1 MYEERMISQAT
12 VRILV
17 VDDHDL
23 FRAGLASLLA
33 EQDDFDVVGQAS
45 GGRRAVQLAREL
57 KPDVVLM
64 DLSMPDLDGSKATRL
79 IAEADPDVRILVLT
93 VLSDETA
100 VAAAVR
106 AGACGY
112 LIKDSP
118 MSEVFSAVR
127 AAAHGTSWFSSRA
140 AVALRGHLRHQPPRD
155 ARDDSALAG
164 LSARELAVLRLLG
177 RGDDNFEIAAELGI
191 SPRTAKAHVSSILAK
206 LEVSNRV
213 QAAVVAAKAGIV

>member
-1 MYEERMISQAT
+1 MYERTISQAT

-33 EQDDFDVVGQAS
+33 EQDDFDVIGQVS
-45 GGRRAVQLAREL
+45 GGRRAVQLAAEL

-79 IAEADPDVRILVLT
+79 IAEADPDVRIVVLT

-127 AAAHGTSWFSSRA
+127 AAADGTSWFSARA
-140 AVALRGHLRHQPPRD
+140 AIALRGHLRHQPPRD

-213 QAAVVAAKAGIV
+213 QAAVVAAKHGLV

>member
-1 MYEERMISQAT
+1 MCQQRMISEAT

-23 FRAGLASLLA
+23 FRTGLASLLT
-33 EQDDFDVVGQAS
+33 EQDDFDVVGQVS

-64 DLSMPDLDGSKATRL
+64 DMSMPDLDGDKATRL
-79 IAEADPDVRILVLT
+79 IAEADPEVRILVLT
-93 VLSDETA
+93 VLSDEAA
-100 VAAAVR
+100 VAAAIR

-112 LIKDSP
+112 LVKDSP
-118 MSEVFSAVR
+118 MSEVFSAIR
-127 AAAHGTSWFSSRA
+127 AAAQGTSWFSSQA
-140 AVALRGHLRHQPPRD
+140 AVALRGHLRHQPPREP
-155 ARDDSALAG
+155 ADDSVLAG
-164 LSARELAVLRLLG
+164 LTARELAVLRLLG
-177 RGDDNFEIAAELGI
+177 RGDDNFEIAADLGI

-213 QAAVVAAKAGIV
+213 QAAVVAAKHGLV